1 MTATFHLLQPTYGD
15 RDERP
20 YNHRV
25 RIGSV
30 VQGSLDA
37 QHRFTFYPDN
47 KLRWHNNEPKRA
59 EDGRTEYNFPDE
71 AMARKFAERF
81 GGDYIWPAGSADRAG
96 VPLARD

>member
-30 VQGSLDA
+30 TQGTTEA
-37 QHRFTFYPDN
+37 QHRYTFYPDN
-47 KLRWHNNEPKRA
+47 KLRWQSNEPKRA
-59 EDGRTEYNFPDE
+59 ADGRTEYGFPDE
-71 AMARKFAERF
+71 AIARKFAERF
-81 GGDYIWPAGSADRAG
+81 GGEYMEGAT
-96 VPLARD
+96 